1 MSFIPLADNP
11 YVAFSQSSNELYLDL
26 FNPFGYMQNLAVQ
39 IVSPLF
45 PTYEDSL
52 EDEPEYDLE
61 DFLVWGKAF
70 EEYLNDGEDSFLYPL
85 FYALT
90 ILAKL
95 RVRWDMVGE
104 EAIWKQMISLYIA
117 HYLELHIDLLK
128 DEANRI
134 SLNAYEKD
142 KDHKYEMEVGGQV
155 YDDFKSTKYGRI
167 FYMIAK
173 PYLQFQHW
181 GVHY

>member
-1 MSFIPLADNP
+1 MSFIPMQSNP
-11 YVAFSQSSNELYLDL
+11 YVQFGNSANEMFLELL
-26 FNPFGYMQNLAVQ
+26 NPFSYSSTLAIQ

-45 PTYEDSL
+45 PTYDDTL
-52 EDEPEYDLE
+52 GDEPEYGLD

-70 EEYLNDGEDSFLYPL
+70 EEYLSEGEDSFLYPL

-95 RVRWDMVGE
+95 RVRWTIIGE
-104 EAIWKQMISLYIA
+104 ENIWKQMVSLYIA
-117 HYLELHIDLLK
+117 HYLELNIDLLK

-142 KDHKYEMEVGGQV
+142 KDHKFEMEVGGKV
-155 YDDFKSTKYGRI
+155 FEDFKTTKYGRI
-167 FYMIAK
+167 FWFLWS
-173 PYLQFQHW
+173 PYGRMQIW
-181 GVHY
+181 GVL